1 MNKMFTKNSYHGIDP
16 ELVKM
21 VRMAAKKAVRKGG
34 LSQDDLPDIEQELMI
49 AMLSG
54 MKQHD
59 PGKSSRKTFLTML
72 LKRQI
77 SAVCR
82 QRLRPSKRF
91 QHNLISLNSEIEI
104 DEEPCELVELV
115 NSDHEIANNPRPES
129 ESCNNAALRMDLE
142 DVLEK
147 LPPDCWLI
155 CDGLKTMNITE
166 LAASMKTTRTTLHK
180 KIEVIRGLMKKQGL
194 SAYLPER
201 RTDASTPA
209 DGGDCAGRSIVVNEA
224 RPKTEGTERRGGGEF
239 GGGEHRGGGERCGSG
254 DRRGG
259 FGGGGNRRSY

>member
-1 MNKMFTKNSYHGIDP
+1 MFTKNSYRGIDP

-34 LSQDDLPDIEQELMI
+34 LSLDELPDVEQELMI
-49 AMLSG
+49 AMLSS

-77 SAVCR
+77 SAVYR

-91 QHNLISLNSEIEI
+91 QHNLASLNSEIEI
-104 DEEPCELVELV
+104 DGDTCELIELV

-129 ESCNNAALRMDLE
+129 ESCNNATLRMDLE
-142 DVLEK
+142 GVLGK

-155 CDGLKTMNITE
+155 CEGLKTMNITE
-166 LAASMKTTRTTLHK
+166 LAEYLNITRRTLHK
-180 KIEVIRGLMKKQGL
+180 KLEQIRGLMEKQGL
-194 SAYLPER
+194 SAYLPE
-201 RTDASTPA
+201 
-209 DGGDCAGRSIVVNEA
+209 G
-224 RPKTEGTERRGGGEF
+224 
-239 GGGEHRGGGERCGSG
+239 GSG
-254 DRRGG
+254 VHAV
-259 FGGGGNRRSY
+259 FHPL